1 MTPNATRHVHLALV
15 ETLADWEVG
24 FLTAHLAQGGAD
36 LRVVTVS
43 ADGGPVTT
51 MGGLRVAADLPLGDL
66 DPADSAMLVLPGG
79 ETWQEPETAGF
90 VEAARR
96 FVDAGV
102 PVAAICGAV
111 WALAAAGLLDDR
123 AHASNDAGWLASSGY
138 AGGALHVEE
147 PVVAD
152 RGVVTATGVAPA
164 HFAAEVFRTLGS
176 HPDPMVDSW
185 LKLYGDRDPAGFHE
199 LMAMAGQ
206 GA

>member
-1 MTPNATRHVHLALV
+1 MTETTTQNLHLALV
-15 ETLADWEVG
+15 DTLADWEVG
-24 FLTAHLAQGGAD
+24 FLTAHLTQGGAD

-43 ADGGPVTT
+43 ADGGSVTT
-51 MGGLRVAADLPLGDL
+51 MGGLRVAADLSLADL

-79 ETWQEPETAGF
+79 ETWAEPETQGF

-96 FVDAGV
+96 FVGAGV

-123 AHASNDAGWLASSGY
+123 RHASNDAGWLASSGY
-138 AGGALHVEE
+138 AGGALHVDA
-147 PVVAD
+147 PAVAD

-164 HFAAEVFRTLGS
+164 HFAAEVFRVLGS
-176 HPDPMVDSW
+176 HPEPMVDSW

-199 LMAMAGQ
+199 LMAMV